1 MKVIKYEDIPSK
13 KIKKL
18 NKLYYQKF
26 ENTILWN
33 FEDLNDIAEISII
46 ILSTIKENGP
56 FYSVNDLM
64 KVLYKKIGVMD
75 KIRKENKK
83 NFINALK
90 NKKN

>member
-1 MKVIKYEDIPSK
+1 MKIFLLK

-46 ILSTIKENGP
+46 ILSTIRENGP

-75 KIRKENKK
+75 KIRSENKK
-83 NFINALK
+83 NSLTH
-90 NKKN
+90 